1 MKLTLIYSKKTEVFF
16 VTRHKN
22 LKNVG
27 IVPFIEI
34 VAAMKTAKRNYI
46 TMAIIFTSLMLDE
59 LENCVKTNLS
69 LCYMFLV
76 YVTVIFKKVILIFK
90 FIFILLHYSV
100 LFQ

>member
-1 MKLTLIYSKKTEVFF
+1 MYSNEINKYIFEKDWSVF
-16 VTRHKN
+16 VTKHKN

-46 TMAIIFTSLMLDE
+46 AMAIIFTSLMLDE

-69 LCYMFLV
+69 LCYMFMLR
-76 YVTVIFKKVILIFK
+76 
-90 FIFILLHYSV
+90 
-100 LFQ
+100 LFLRKWF

>member
-1 MKLTLIYSKKTEVFF
+1 M
-16 VTRHKN
+16 
-22 LKNVG
+22 KNVG

-34 VAAMKTAKRNYI
+34 VTAMKTAKRNYI
-46 TMAIIFTSLMLDE
+46 AMAIIFTCLMLDE

-76 YVTVIFKKVILIFK
+76 YVTVIFKKVILTFK

-100 LFQ
+100 LFAVIKLTLNVLF